1 MYIKGIKGLK
11 IQINRL
17 DKKNKI
23 LISFYIFLA
32 TALIVSLSYVNT
44 TFECNSFY
52 TSEQCEDPKHDPEE
66 RPFVQFGQIKLN
78 EIETESEFNVDR
90 KMLFNVMANVANY
103 NTVLPGN
110 VYSVE
115 IVEEESNMIIAKEV
129 LAERGIKT
137 TVIAKHTLI
146 PYNEHTIEILD
157 GDAKG
162 TKIIQTFTGDE
173 ELTKISTKVE
183 LKLKGILKPFYYL
196 PKSNFEH
203 AISTVNSSFAEY
215 AKILQSPDV
224 MEIDELYR
232 SILFR
237 SIDNESIEYYI
248 PLLQN
253 GTITKN
259 EIRDILLG
267 SAERK
272 AVEVTHLTYE
282 ERILKVSENNR
293 KLIDDIY
300 RELLLR
306 PVDNSGLAYWGLLL
320 QNELFTEEEI
330 RKQIYESSEAQSA
343 RFYSDPDTWIQE
355 NFGKIVIDVYNEF
368 GKEPSPEMLEYY
380 IQLLL
385 DREIHAPDIRE
396 KLLSEIG
403 NE

>member
-1 MYIKGIKGLK
+1 M
-11 IQINRL
+11 
-17 DKKNKI
+17 
-23 LISFYIFLA
+23 S
-32 TALIVSLSYVNT
+32 
-44 TFECNSFY
+44 
-52 TSEQCEDPKHDPEE
+52 
-66 RPFVQFGQIKLN
+66 
-78 EIETESEFNVDR
+78 
-90 KMLFNVMANVANY
+90 NVANY

-129 LAERGIKT
+129 LVERGIKT

-173 ELTKISTKVE
+173 ELTKITTKVE

-215 AKILQSPDV
+215 TKILQSPDV

-272 AVEVTHLTYE
+272 AVEVTHLTEE

-355 NFGKIVIDVYNEF
+355 NFEKIVIEVYNEF

-380 IQLLL
+380 TQLLL

>member
-1 MYIKGIKGLK
+1 M
-11 IQINRL
+11 R
-17 DKKNKI
+17 KKDKI
-23 LISFYIFLA
+23 LIGFYVFLA

-52 TSEQCEDPKHDPEE
+52 TSEQCEDSKHDSEE

-203 AISTVNSSFAEY
+203 AITSVNSSFAEY
-215 AKILQSPDV
+215 TKILQSPDV
-224 MEIDELYR
+224 MELDELYR

-237 SIDNESIEYYI
+237 SIDNESVEYYI

-272 AVEVTHLTYE
+272 AVEVTHLTEE

-320 QNELFTEEEI
+320 QNELAAPYTFLFFKERI
-330 RKQIYESSEAQSA
+330 NKNRSQRRSSSC
-343 RFYSDPDTWIQE
+343 S
-355 NFGKIVIDVYNEF
+355 
-368 GKEPSPEMLEYY
+368 
-380 IQLLL
+380 
-385 DREIHAPDIRE
+385 
-396 KLLSEIG
+396 
-403 NE
+403 